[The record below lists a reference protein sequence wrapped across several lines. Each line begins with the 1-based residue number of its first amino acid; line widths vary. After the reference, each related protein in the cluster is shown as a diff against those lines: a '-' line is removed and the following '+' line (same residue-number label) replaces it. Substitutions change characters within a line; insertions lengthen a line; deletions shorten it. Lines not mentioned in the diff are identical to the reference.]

1 MSNFQVGDLVIHRKG
16 DEIAIVLRV
25 GDEHL
30 DVYTIYDTGSFKVP
44 NTYENRLKKVWNLLT
59 EETTLPLLGEP
70 NVLQ

>member
-1 MSNFQVGDLVIHRKG
+1 MSNFQVGDLVIHRQG
-16 DEIAIVLRV
+16 NEIAIVLRV

-30 DVYTIYDTGSFKVP
+30 DVYTIYDTGGCNVP
-44 NTYENRLKKVWNLLT
+44 NTYENRIKNVWKLLT